1 MGLIRLLFILIS
13 FAGLPALAHEFW
25 IEPEQ
30 YQVETDKPLVAS
42 LRNGENF
49 KGTSL
54 GWFENRFTRF
64 EIVLGD
70 KIAPVDGRMGDTPA
84 LQTTA
89 PSDEGLLVV
98 LHETV
103 PSRLTYREWEKFL
116 KFAAHK
122 DFRTAADFHA
132 EMGWP
137 QEGFRESYTRHAKAL
152 IAVGDGAGSDRAFG
166 LRTEFVALTNPYEP
180 GFDGVMRV
188 QVNDDGTP
196 RADAQ
201 VEVFE
206 RTPDGVV
213 DVTLHRTDAKGQ
225 VGIPVNPGSEYLFD
239 AVILRPNH
247 DAGSEDKAPLWLTFW
262 AALTFAVPA
271 R

>member
-1 MGLIRLLFILIS
+1 MGLIRLLVVLIG
-13 FAGLPALAHEFW
+13 FAGMPTLAHEFW

-30 YQVETDKPLVAS
+30 YQVETDAPLAAS

-54 GWFENRFTRF
+54 GWFEGRFSRF
-64 EIVLGD
+64 EMVLGD
-70 KIAPVDGRMGDTPA
+70 KVMPVGGRMGDTPA
-84 LQTTA
+84 LQTAA
-89 PSDEGLLVV
+89 PSDEGLLVI
-98 LHETV
+98 LHETT
-103 PSRLTYREWEKFL
+103 PSRLTYRDWEKFL

-122 DFRTAADFHA
+122 DFPTAADFHA

-137 QEGFRESYTRHAKAL
+137 REGFRESYTRHVKAL
-152 IAVGDGAGSDRAFG
+152 VAVGDGVGSDRAFG
-166 LRTEFVALTNPYEP
+166 MKTEFVALTNPYEP
-180 GFDGVMRV
+180 GFEGVMRV
-188 QVNDDGTP
+188 QVNMDDAP

-206 RTPDGVV
+206 RRPDGTV
-213 DVTLHRTDAKGQ
+213 DITLHRTDADGQ
-225 VGIPVNPGSEYLFD
+225 VGIPVNAGSDYLFD
-239 AVILRPNH
+239 AVVLRPNPE
-247 DAGSEDKAPLWLTFW
+247 AGSEENAPLWRTFW